1 VSILLFHGVIIDT
14 YYFCSTKLAMEAQ
27 HGLIAQVLK
36 DYIFGQNQ
44 QLQESLSVLDSAIA
58 SET

>member
-1 VSILLFHGVIIDT
+1 
-14 YYFCSTKLAMEAQ
+14 MEAQ